1 MLYVV
6 RHARTEA
13 NAGGRLQGRLDLPL
27 DDVGREQ
34 AAALTRLVPAPGR
47 LVVSP
52 ARRAAETASVFGV
65 PHEVDDRWHEM
76 DYGDLEGVRVA
87 DVPAATWA
95 QWRADPHFTPAGG
108 ETLAAVAAR
117 VFAACDDLLDDAA
130 VHDVVVVTHATP
142 VKIAMA
148 WALGADPTVTWRSF
162 VDQASATRIG
172 VRDGRPVLQSFN
184 QLPA

>member
-27 DDVGREQ
+27 DDVGRQQ
-34 AAALTRLVPAPGR
+34 AAALTRLVPAPRR

-52 ARRAAETASVFGV
+52 ALRAAETASVFGV

-95 QWRADPHFTPAGG
+95 HWRADPHFTPAGG

-162 VDQASATRIG
+162 VDQASVTRIA

-184 QLPA
+184 QLPV